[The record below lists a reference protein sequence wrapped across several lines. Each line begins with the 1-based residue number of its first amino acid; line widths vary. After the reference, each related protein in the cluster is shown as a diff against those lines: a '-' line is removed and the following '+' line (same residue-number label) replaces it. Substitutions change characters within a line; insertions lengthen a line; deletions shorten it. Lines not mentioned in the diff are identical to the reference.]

1 MEHPYLILTSLFGI
15 FGENSAL
22 HKWAYAHP
30 HVTYMWFTMILLIIL
45 GFLGGKGIK
54 LVPKTAQNIFE
65 VLISGLEDFMVG
77 ITGEEGRNSFPLLL
91 TIFLF
96 VLTSNL
102 MGLVPGMYPA
112 TANINTTLSLALIA
126 VGWSHVLG
134 VQKHGVAYIKHFLGP
149 VPALM
154 PLFFI
159 IEVIGHSARVLSL
172 TLRLFGNM
180 MGHELVV
187 GILLMLGGMFLAPL
201 PIMIM
206 GILVALI
213 QAIVFFL
220 LPTMYIAGAIEE
232 AH

>member
-1 MEHPYLILTSLFGI
+1 M
-15 FGENSAL
+15 
-22 HKWAYAHP
+22 
-30 HVTYMWFTMILLIIL
+30 
-45 GFLGGKGIK
+45 
-54 LVPKTAQNIFE
+54 VPKTAQNVFE
-65 VLISGLEDFMVG
+65 VIISGLEEFMVN
-77 ITGEEGRNSFPLLL
+77 ITGEEGRKSFPLLL

-96 VLTSNL
+96 VLLGNL
-102 MGLVPGMYPA
+102 MGLVPALMPP
-112 TANINTTLSLALIA
+112 TANINTTLALALLA
-126 VGWSHVLG
+126 VGWSHVIG
-134 VQKHGVAYIKHFLGP
+134 IKMHGPKYIKHFLGP

-154 PLFFI
+154 PLFLI
-159 IEVIGHSARVLSL
+159 IELIGHAARVLSL

-187 GILLMLGGMFLAPL
+187 GILLMLGGAFFAPL
-201 PIMIM
+201 PIMVM

>member
-1 MEHPYLILTSLFGI
+1 VEHPYLILTSVFKLIGL
-15 FGENSAL
+15 EE
-22 HKWAYAHP
+22 WAGAHP
-30 HVTYMWFTMILLIIL
+30 HVTYMWLDMIIL
-45 GFLGGKGIK
+45 IFFGWLAGKSVSM
-54 LVPKTAQNIFE
+54 VPKKAQNVFE
-65 VLISGLEDFMVG
+65 VIVSGLEEFYVS
-77 ITGEEGRNSFPLLL
+77 ITGEEGRSSFPLLA

-96 VLTSNL
+96 VLVGNL
-102 MGLVPGMYPA
+102 MGLVPSLMPP
-112 TANINTTLSLALIA
+112 TANINTTLALALIA

-134 VQKHGVAYIKHFLGP
+134 IKKHGIKYIKHFLGP
-149 VPALM
+149 VVALM

-159 IEVIGHSARVLSL
+159 IEVIGHAARVLSL

-187 GILLMLGGMFLAPL
+187 GILLMLGGAFFAPL
-201 PIMIM
+201 PIMAM

-220 LPTMYIAGAIEE
+220 LPAMYIAGALEE